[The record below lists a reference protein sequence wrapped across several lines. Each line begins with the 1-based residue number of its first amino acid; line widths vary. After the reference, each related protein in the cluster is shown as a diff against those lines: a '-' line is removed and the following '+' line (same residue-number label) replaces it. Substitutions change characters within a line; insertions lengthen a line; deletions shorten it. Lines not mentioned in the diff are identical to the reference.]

1 MRFCPAVSTH
11 LFILGQAVFS
21 GFTPTREISLE
32 ILHICRQPCDS
43 SAAELVEGLGEEV
56 LLAEG

>member
-1 MRFCPAVSTH
+1 MSTH

-32 ILHICRQPCDS
+32 ILHICRQPYDS